1 MQFKSEL
8 FGGWVGKLRLL
19 STLGFLAGSSGIV
32 WASAFAVNELG
43 TRAQGMGG
51 AFTAVADDATA
62 IFFNPAGLAFLRGTS
77 MEMDSLIVNGQ
88 FRFIPLD
95 TPAGTVVPPKGYSG
109 ATQQP
114 FIPIASLYFTKR
126 ISERVAVG
134 FGGYTPAGLA
144 ANWTNFN
151 DSDPASGK
159 YVGRFA
165 GSRAA
170 LQQYWFQPTVAIR
183 LSDSQAL
190 AVGIAFVHTHLF
202 LEQSFLNPYEKPDE
216 FGLGLARG
224 VFPGVDPE
232 AAYRSF
238 ARLLPEGRLRAA
250 ATANKFGVAAGYMYK
265 HRSSGTNIGFNYRSH
280 VVSHLKGTGAFA
292 FTNTGALLPF
302 LPKNSGLDVQFP
314 NQKIGATFVTPGL
327 YAVGVSNSRVAGGT
341 LAFDFAI
348 QDFRRFQDLPIN
360 FEKTKDAKGNDIGTP
375 AERRLKFN
383 FNNSYVLHAGYEHA
397 AKALPG
403 PALMRKMM
411 KDVTLRAGYVF
422 DKSPVPEKSIGPLFP
437 DTNRHSWTV
446 GMTKSLRAV
455 DLSMFYQFMQ
465 FVNTKTN
472 VAANNFQYTNGEY
485 RNFANLIGMGLHWRK
500 GGHSGKAD

>member
-1 MQFKSEL
+1 MRRSC
-8 FGGWVGKLRLL
+8 LL
-19 STLGFLAGSSGIV
+19 AAVGFLVGGSGTA
-32 WASAFAVNELG
+32 WCSAFAVNELG

-51 AFTAVADDATA
+51 AFTAIADDPTA
-62 IFFNPAGLAFLRGTS
+62 IFFNPAGIAFLRGTT

-88 FRFIPLD
+88 FRFIPND
-95 TPAGTVVPPKGYSG
+95 TPAGAVVPAKGYSG

-126 ISERVAVG
+126 ISNRLAVG

-170 LQQYWFQPTVAIR
+170 LQQYWFQPTVAVR
-183 LSDSQAL
+183 LSNSQAL
-190 AVGIAFVHTHLF
+190 ALGIAFVHTHLF
-202 LEQSFLNPYEKPDE
+202 LEQSFLNPLEKPEE
-216 FGLGLARG
+216 FGLGLARA

-250 ATANKFGVAAGYMYK
+250 ATANKYGVAVGYLYK
-265 HRSSGTNIGFNYRSH
+265 HRSSGTNIGLNYRSH
-280 VVSHLKGTGAFA
+280 VVSHLKGKASFA

-302 LPKNSGLDVQFP
+302 LPKTNTLDVQFP
-314 NQKIGATFVTPGL
+314 NQGIAATFVTPGQ
-327 YAVGVSNSRVAGGT
+327 YAVGISNSKMAGGT
-341 LAFDFAI
+341 LAFDFVV

-360 FEKTKDAKGNDIGTP
+360 FEKTRDADGDEIGTP
-375 AERRLKFN
+375 PERRLNFN
-383 FNNSYVLHAGYEHA
+383 FHNSYVFRAGYEHA
-397 AKALPG
+397 APASLPG
-403 PALMRKMM
+403 PAMLRKMF

-422 DKSPVPEKSIGPLFP
+422 DKSPVPEKSVGPLFP
-437 DTNRHSWTV
+437 DTDRHSWTV

-455 DLSMFYQFMQ
+455 DLSLFYQFMQ

-472 VAANNFQYTNGEY
+472 VPANNYQFTNGEY
-485 RNFANLIGMGLHWRK
+485 RNFANLIGMGLRWRQ
-500 GGHSGKAD
+500 GGHSGKSD